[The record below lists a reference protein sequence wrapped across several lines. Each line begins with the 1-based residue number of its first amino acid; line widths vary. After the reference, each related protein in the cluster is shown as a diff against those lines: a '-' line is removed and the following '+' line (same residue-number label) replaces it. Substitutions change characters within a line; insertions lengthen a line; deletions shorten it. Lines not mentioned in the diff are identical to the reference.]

1 VPDTVRVHIRYPTD
15 DQDGDDE
22 AWLDTAASR
31 HHGGLA
37 DGVMLSYPA
46 QRIATFSVASQAESF
61 VDDLNASGRWAAH
74 IIRRA

>member
-1 VPDTVRVHIRYPTD
+1 MPDTVRVHIRYPTD
-15 DQDGDDE
+15 GQDGDE

-46 QRIATFSVASQAESF
+46 QRIATFSAAFQAESS
-61 VDDLNASGRWAAH
+61 VDELNASGRWAAQ